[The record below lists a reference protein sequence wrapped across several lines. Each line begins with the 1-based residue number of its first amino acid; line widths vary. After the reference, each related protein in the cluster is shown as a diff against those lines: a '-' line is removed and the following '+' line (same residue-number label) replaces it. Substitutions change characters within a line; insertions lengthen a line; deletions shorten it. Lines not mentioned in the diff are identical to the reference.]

1 MRLRCMILTERNEG
15 VRRVAINFWRWYESM
30 LLDCVLGIRFE
41 SCIAIYVLCTGTMS
55 LRISN

>member
-1 MRLRCMILTERNEG
+1 MILTERNEG